1 MSKKLL
7 RGVLVD
13 VEKET
18 VEIMEIVDE
27 LDEFYKIL
35 NCSCIDITKRS
46 IGATSKKFN
55 IVCDDEALCKGEPKI
70 SAVDYFGIT
79 QLCGNLFIVGGKIDD
94 GNLTSLSE
102 SEAEYVKK
110 LVKKMPT
117 RKFPNGYPILIQC
130 DY

>member
-18 VEIMEIVDE
+18 VEIMEIEDE
-27 LDEFYKIL
+27 LDEFYRIL
-35 NCSCIDITKRS
+35 NCTCIDITVRC
-46 IGATSKKFN
+46 IGSNQQFR

-70 SAVDYFGIT
+70 SAVDYFGQV

-94 GNLTSLSE
+94 GNLVSLTE
-102 SEAEYVKK
+102 SEAAYIMS
-110 LVKKMPT
+110 LVKKIPT
-117 RKFPNGYPILIQC
+117 RKHPDGYPILIQC
-130 DY
+130 TY